1 MPACQTLAP
10 THLETPFAVPT
21 RLDGAPYKAD
31 KVTVKRK
38 SGYQEKKR
46 LSRQKV
52 AVKAK
57 GGCQE
62 KKSPSRE
69 FSESGMPGSC
79 LRAVCVGLRAT
90 PGPQAGAGGVRPGC
104 RRRAR
109 GCRSDNRGKF
119 TSEVGPSPQPP
130 GWRGRGGEDACE
142 AEHEDNGCR
151 PDSREHY
158 AHVVPP

>member
-90 PGPQAGAGGVRPGC
+90 PGPQAGAGRASGGVSPKSPGL
-104 RRRAR
+104 
-109 GCRSDNRGKF
+109 
-119 TSEVGPSPQPP
+119 
-130 GWRGRGGEDACE
+130 
-142 AEHEDNGCR
+142 
-151 PDSREHY
+151 
-158 AHVVPP
+158 

>member
-57 GGCQE
+57 SGCQG
-62 KKSPSRE
+62 KRWLSRE
-69 FSESGMPGSC
+69 KESVKRIFGIRDAWELPEGRVRRPPRNT
-79 LRAVCVGLRAT
+79 RAAGRRR
-90 PGPQAGAGGVRPGC
+90 GRQAGC

-109 GCRSDNRGKF
+109 GGRSDNRGEFAERPK
-119 TSEVGPSPQPP
+119 SDPRASRPAGA
-130 GWRGRGGEDACE
+130 GEAVK
-142 AEHEDNGCR
+142 R
-151 PDSREHY
+151 PARQMTTTT
-158 AHVVPP
+158 

>member
-90 PGPQAGAGGVRPGC
+90 PGPQAGAGGVRRGVAEEPGAVGAITGESL
-104 RRRAR
+104 RNVRSRTLAPAPRLARAR
-109 GCRSDNRGKF
+109 R
-119 TSEVGPSPQPP
+119 
-130 GWRGRGGEDACE
+130 
-142 AEHEDNGCR
+142 
-151 PDSREHY
+151 
-158 AHVVPP
+158 

>member
-38 SGYQEKKR
+38 SGYQEKKQ

-57 GGCQE
+57 SGCQG
-62 KKSPSRE
+62 KRWLSRE
-69 FSESGMPGSC
+69 KESVKRIFGIRDAWELPEGRVRRPPRNT
-79 LRAVCVGLRAT
+79 RA
-90 PGPQAGAGGVRPGC
+90 AGRRRQGVRRGVAEEPGAVGAITGESL
-104 RRRAR
+104 RNVRSRTLAPAPRLARAR
-109 GCRSDNRGKF
+109 R
-119 TSEVGPSPQPP
+119 
-130 GWRGRGGEDACE
+130 
-142 AEHEDNGCR
+142 
-151 PDSREHY
+151 
-158 AHVVPP
+158 